1 MSLAQSTLWSQDSLV
16 SRPVQQVSAEVRLML
31 AGSGQKYAGS
41 FDPRGPLGCFWRT
54 FLASSAW
61 DSMTYSA
68 IWSLRATKRRR
79 VYIRLRRL
87 GRRTRGNGCSS
98 SAISSESLWLTPNAS
113 DENGGKVAR
122 PGLTNTRIG
131 PSGKK
136 QQLSLKQQVREQRET
151 HRNQWPTPVAG
162 NGTGTRAFR
171 EDGTPYPNHEPSL
184 TLVDAIRLYPP
195 LWPTPTSTAGDGRS
209 EQSPGMWLAR
219 RERTLAEKGI
229 HNGLPLN
236 VAVQMQS
243 SQGSWPT
250 PQARDYRSPDAPD
263 SPRTARKA
271 QQGWSPNLNGV
282 VNDVV
287 NDVAAWSTPVSRDY
301 KGKGRDHQL
310 GNVGKLNPAWVTQL
324 MGFPDGWLDIEDSPS
339 SPTDGPRDQEKRN
352 TSGKRRAPS
361 RPATAPQDAPQS

>member
-1 MSLAQSTLWSQDSLV
+1 
-16 SRPVQQVSAEVRLML
+16 ML

-41 FDPRGPLGCFWRT
+41 FDPRGPLGCSLRT
-54 FLASSAW
+54 FLGLSAW

-87 GRRTRGNGCSS
+87 GRRTSGNGCSS

-113 DENGGKVAR
+113 DENGDENGGKVAR
-122 PGLTNTRIG
+122 PGLTNTRTG

-162 NGTGTRAFR
+162 NGTGTRAYR
-171 EDGTPYPNHEPSL
+171 DDGTPYPNHEPSL
-184 TLVDAIRLYPP
+184 TLLDAIRLYPP

-209 EQSPGMWLAR
+209 EQLPGIWLAR
-219 RERTLAEKGI
+219 RKRTLAEKGI

-271 QQGWSPNLNGV
+271 EQGWSLNL
-282 VNDVV
+282 
-287 NDVAAWSTPVSRDY
+287 NDVANDVAR
-301 KGKGRDHQL
+301 
-310 GNVGKLNPAWVTQL
+310 GKLNPAWVTQL
-324 MGFPDGWLDIEDSPS
+324 MGFPDGWLDIPS
-339 SPTDGPRDQEKRN
+339 SPTDGPLDQEERN

-361 RPATAPQDAPQS
+361 RPATKRRNAPRS